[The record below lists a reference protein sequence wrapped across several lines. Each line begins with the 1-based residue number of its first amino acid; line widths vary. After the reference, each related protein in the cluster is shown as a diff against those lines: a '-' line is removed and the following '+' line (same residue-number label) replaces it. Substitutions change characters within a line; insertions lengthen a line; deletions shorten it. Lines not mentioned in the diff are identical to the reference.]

1 MVRFRTLA
9 IAGCI
14 LAASAV
20 LVRAQDDD
28 LKAVLKKAIAAHGGA
43 KNLTKFNGA
52 VSKFKGTIE
61 FKGKT
66 RDISGETTLLK
77 PDKVKNS
84 MTLDF
89 DGKEIPIVIVYNG
102 QKMWQSVLN
111 KTEEITDDKILTE
124 MREGLRAEGT
134 ASFVN
139 YLKAPYELGALGEVK
154 VKGQP
159 AIGICVSKKGQ
170 RDVSYFF
177 DKKTHLLVKTET
189 RVHDAQTKQEVT
201 QEKYI
206 VGYRD
211 TDGLKTGARVI
222 IHKDGKAFMDMEIT
236 ESKVYEK
243 LEESNFAMP

>member
-1 MVRFRTLA
+1 MFRLRTLA

-14 LAASAV
+14 LAATAV

-28 LKAVLKKAIAAHGGA
+28 LKAVLKKAIAAHGGE
-43 KNLTKFNGA
+43 KNLTKFAGA

-61 FKGKT
+61 VVGKS
-66 RDISGETTLLK
+66 RDITGETTLMK
-77 PDKVKNS
+77 PDKVKHT

-89 DGKEIPIVIVYNG
+89 DGMQIPIAVVYNG
-102 QKMWQSVLN
+102 KKMWRSVN
-111 KTEEITDDKILTE
+111 NTTEEIKDEKALAE
-124 MREGLRAEGT
+124 VREGLQAEAAG
-134 ASFVN
+134 SLVDF
-139 YLKAPYELGALGEVK
+139 LKAPYELNSLGEVK
-154 VKGQP
+154 IKDKP
-159 AIGICVSKKGQ
+159 AIGIRVSKKGQ

-177 DKKTHLLVKTET
+177 DKKTHLLVKTEM
-189 RVHDAQTKQEVT
+189 RVHDAEAGQEIT

-222 IHKDGKAFMDMEIT
+222 VHKDGKAFMDIEIT

-243 LEESNFAMP
+243 LEDSNFAMP